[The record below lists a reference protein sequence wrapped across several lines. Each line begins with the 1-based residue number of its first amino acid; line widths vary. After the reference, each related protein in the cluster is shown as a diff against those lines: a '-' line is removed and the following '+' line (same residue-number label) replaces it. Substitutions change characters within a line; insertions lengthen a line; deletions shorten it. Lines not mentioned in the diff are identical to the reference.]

1 MAYFKH
7 AQKLMLNKCSFEV
20 SYLNNF
26 ELLFWDKMSDIN
38 VLPGNFNFF
47 FYFVCI
53 FSFDAVFTPGTVPK
67 VKVSFNISALKT
79 IKM

>member
-20 SYLNNF
+20 SCLDNF
-26 ELLFWDKMSDIN
+26 ELLFWDKMSDVN
-38 VLPGNFNFF
+38 LLPGTFNFF
-47 FYFVCI
+47 HFICI